1 MDDHGRFWAG
11 ASLWIYFV
19 SGVLL
24 IIPMLSIPSL
34 SWVSYQSNGS
44 TVYMSLSSISGS
56 LGFAWIWYV
65 PLSGL
70 LLFIGY
76 FFSGSIERGKGYGWR
91 WWWIPFLGCLVV
103 LLAALIDVVWLAYQL
118 DAELAHKNITFWS
131 NIGGGWYSAAT
142 GAIFGLVAIT
152 IRTASKR
159 LTEVEV
165 AEPERER
172 VVQASPSVQPQVQPQ
187 SVASSSPVQ
196 QAQQAPVQPTPIVE
210 QKPQPWPDY
219 STYQPLPPV
228 AAPPPP
234 PSPPP
239 QQPPGAIPPPP
250 PSPMASPPVSQPYQ
264 EYPPT
269 PAYDPNQAQPPIA
282 PPQPEKKR
290 KKLFGKNK

>member
-19 SGVLL
+19 SALLL
-24 IIPMLSIPSL
+24 IISMISIPPL
-34 SWVSYQSNGS
+34 SWVSYMSNGS

-103 LLAALIDVVWLAYQL
+103 LLVALIDVVWLAYQL
-118 DAELAHKNITFWS
+118 DAELAHKNVTFWN

-172 VVQASPSVQPQVQPQ
+172 IIQTPPPAQLQLQPQP
-187 SVASSSPVQ
+187 VASSPLV
-196 QAQQAPVQPTPIVE
+196 QQAPVQPTPVVE
-210 QKPQPWPDY
+210 QRPQPWPDY
-219 STYQPLPPV
+219 STYQPLPP
-228 AAPPPP
+228 APAPPPP
-234 PSPPP
+234 PSPSP

-264 EYPPT
+264 EYPPV
-269 PAYDPNQAQPPIA
+269 PAYDPNQAQPLTT

-290 KKLFGKNK
+290 KRLFGKDK